1 MSKPPRLKHVGKR
14 FGVGRKGVQVFFH
27 DQSAKKGAQVKMD
40 NAPRA
45 RALFAAFVK
54 LTLTEEVQ
62 KERPD
67 DQAYLMELV
76 TAALHTLAAG

>member
-14 FGVGRKGVQVFFH
+14 FGVGRKGMRVFFH

-40 NAPRA
+40 SAPRA
-45 RALFAAFVK
+45 RALVAAFVK
-54 LTLTEEVQ
+54 LTSTDQAQ

-67 DQAYLMELV
+67 DPAYLMELV
-76 TAALHTLAAG
+76 TAALGTLPAG